1 MKKVPTVFLVNYAQ
15 GTAVAQ
21 VRPGSEWVARGEGTA
36 TVKFDGSA
44 CLWRDGRLWKRY
56 DRKLDK
62 PAQREID
69 RDRGRDL
76 GPLHEGLFKT
86 PPEGFEPCEAEP
98 DPVTYHW
105 PGWVPVS
112 QDKPEDRWHVEALAQ
127 AEEPLQE
134 AATYELVGPALA
146 KNPYGLERH
155 ELWRHGRETV
165 ALADRSFEGLRAYLQ
180 AHEIEGL
187 VFHHAD
193 GRMAKVRRKDFGL
206 FWVQDDTRKPHR
218 SGG

>member
-1 MKKVPTVFLVNYAQ
+1 MKKVPTVFLVDYDQ
-15 GTAVAQ
+15 GTAIAQ
-21 VRPGSEWVARGEGTA
+21 VRPGSEWVVRGEGAA

-62 PAQREID
+62 IAQREV
-69 RDRGRDL
+69 DRGRDL
-76 GPLHEGLFKT
+76 GPLHDGLFKT
-86 PPEGFEPCEAEP
+86 PPEGFEPCEAAP

-112 QDKPEDRWHVEALAQ
+112 KDKPEDRWHVQALAH
-127 AEEPLQE
+127 AEEPLRE

-180 AHEIEGL
+180 TREIEGL

-206 FWVQDDTRKPHR
+206 FWVQDDTRKPRR